1 MEKSYR
7 GSFLGIIEMKSQ
19 NLKKASIDFKKIDY
33 LRAGNEKQKRAYKV
47 LTKNRI
53 MDLLKEFD
61 PILVGTIPIN
71 IDLEQ
76 SDLYII
82 CYFENKDRLEKLLT
96 KEFGDAEK
104 FKTWENTTH
113 TIPAIIANFYLDG
126 FEIEIFGQNIPTE
139 EQMGYRHM
147 LVEYKLLEE
156 RGETFRQRIRE
167 LKAEGYKTEPAFA
180 FELGLEGDSY
190 DALLE
195 LEV

>member
-76 SDLYII
+76 SDLDII